1 MVFLRPVRTGR
12 KFNMIDM
19 LGYIAGMLLLG
30 VGVGLFSAALGLG
43 GGLLMVPAFMLFV
56 PGMDSHT
63 AKGTSLFLIIFVSAL
78 NAWQLN
84 RGLDKI
90 PLRLA
95 GVLASGSILG
105 SYFGAWVTSR
115 MPENAVALL
124 FVGFVLLIA
133 VRTFFIQERVVLEEE
148 THRRNGLAV
157 CIGFLAGLAGGAT
170 GTGGGAVLIPLA
182 LMAGMV
188 SNERAVGLSN
198 LVMVATSIA
207 GSIAHLQAEPVFPT
221 AWTVGHVALSLVPV
235 VFIGAQL
242 GSPVGL
248 RINAMLT
255 LPRRRLVMG
264 SVLLLI
270 AVRVAFRV
278 IA

>member
-1 MVFLRPVRTGR
+1 
-12 KFNMIDM
+12 MID
-19 LGYIAGMLLLG
+19 LLAYIAGMLMLG
-30 VGVGLFSAALGLG
+30 AGVGLFSAALGLG

-84 RGLDKI
+84 RGLEMI
-90 PLRLA
+90 PWRLA
-95 GVLASGSILG
+95 GMLASGSVFG
-105 SYFGAWVTSR
+105 SFFGAWVTAR
-115 MPENAVALL
+115 LPENTVALL

-133 VRTFFIQERVVLEEE
+133 VRTFFIRERIVQEEE

-207 GSIAHLQAEPVFPT
+207 GSVAHLQAERVFPG
-221 AWTVGHVALSLVPV
+221 AWTVGHVSLSIVPV
-235 VFIGAQL
+235 VFIGAHL
-242 GSPVGL
+242 GSPLGL
-248 RINAMLT
+248 RINALLT

-270 AVRVAFRV
+270 AVRIIFRV
-278 IA
+278 LP